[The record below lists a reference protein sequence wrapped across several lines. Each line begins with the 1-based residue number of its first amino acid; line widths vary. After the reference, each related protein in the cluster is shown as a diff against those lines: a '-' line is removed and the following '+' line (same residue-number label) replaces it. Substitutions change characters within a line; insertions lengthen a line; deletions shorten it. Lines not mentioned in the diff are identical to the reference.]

1 MGGPV
6 MNAFDGQ
13 KVNMQIS
20 TREPTTSAVI
30 SENMIDDVEVI
41 LGMDVIDVLGRVTA
55 TGNTIQFDKIG
66 GDILPTCSLLTEAD
80 DSLNEKIHFSDRDFF
95 SGF

>member
-1 MGGPV
+1 MGEPV

-41 LGMDVIDVLGRVTA
+41 LGMDVIDVLGGVAVSRNIVKF
-55 TGNTIQFDKIG
+55 GEF
-66 GDILPTCSLLTEAD
+66 
-80 DSLNEKIHFSDRDFF
+80 
-95 SGF
+95 